1 VNGGG
6 SLLGVVLDANV
17 YIDAVSGDNL
27 EILGDPLELDG
38 IPSLPP
44 RRVHPSLHVL
54 GVIRDGGILGRGYAL
69 EVSEHILAMVDHK
82 LIDAGWMESDVD
94 TYIDLICD
102 LAELSGGGYYR
113 DVPQTQHDCEDPEDN
128 LILDLAAFT
137 DASLIVS
144 NDSDLL
150 VLGRPNGWKGRGI
163 VSPADFTKRA
173 EAAMRYR

>member
-1 VNGGG
+1 M
-6 SLLGVVLDANV
+6 
-17 YIDAVSGDNL
+17 
-27 EILGDPLELDG
+27 
-38 IPSLPP
+38 
-44 RRVHPSLHVL
+44 
-54 GVIRDGGILGRGYAL
+54 
-69 EVSEHILAMVDHK
+69 SEHILAMVDHK
-82 LIDAGWMESDVD
+82 LIDTGWLESDVD

-102 LAELSGGGYYR
+102 LAELSGGGYYS

-150 VLGRPNGWKGRGI
+150 VLGRPKGWKGRGI
-163 VSPADFTKRA
+163 ISPADFTKRA